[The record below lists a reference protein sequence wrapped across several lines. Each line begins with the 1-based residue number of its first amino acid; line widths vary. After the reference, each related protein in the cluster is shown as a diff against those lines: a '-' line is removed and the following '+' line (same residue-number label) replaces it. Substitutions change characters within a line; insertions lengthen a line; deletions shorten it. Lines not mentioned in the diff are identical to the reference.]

1 MSFGQIACH
10 RIGVLVVRRFAERV
24 FWLPGCL
31 EDFCSALLLPNRD
44 CNGLLKPT
52 MVVPT
57 FRRADM
63 SVPDY
68 RSTGPAS
75 ESLRGCVFRCPKR
88 GVNFRSKAMH
98 FRSSSQK
105 N

>member
-1 MSFGQIACH
+1 MSSGQIACH

-24 FWLPGCL
+24 FWLPGCS
-31 EDFCSALLLPNRD
+31 EDFCSALLLPNRH

-57 FRRADM
+57 FRRVGM

-68 RSTGPAS
+68 RSTGPAP
-75 ESLRGCVFRCPKR
+75 ESLPGGFFSCPQR
-88 GVNFRSKAMH
+88 GVNFRSEAVH
-98 FRSSSQK
+98 FRSGGQK
-105 N
+105 T